1 MLNGWAANKNERIT
15 LKSFARLFQNS
26 IFISAI
32 YPTIRNTSVARVFR
46 FEVEVPSG
54 FHPGK

>member
-1 MLNGWAANKNERIT
+1 MVGAANKNERIT

-54 FHPGK
+54 FRQGK